1 MQVLRF
7 VTTSRD
13 VSVVLLRQD
22 SGREFQKQ
30 FFQAENPN
38 FQWGSIS
45 TMCFPQDNF
54 RMISAQFV
62 EVAEVAFIGCEPTLV
77 STGISSSF
85 DDAVGN
91 VVVLSRLSTRNFLL
105 P

>member
-1 MQVLRF
+1 MPKVNIIETCRAGSAEKCKLERF

-45 TMCFPQDNF
+45 TMCFPQDDF
-54 RMISAQFV
+54 RTV
-62 EVAEVAFIGCEPTLV
+62 
-77 STGISSSF
+77 
-85 DDAVGN
+85 
-91 VVVLSRLSTRNFLL
+91 R
-105 P
+105 